1 MTWKPGQSGN
11 PKGFIRTDK
20 PFTDALRIAAHQV
33 DKRTKVSKLRLMAEQ
48 AVKQAA
54 AGQMWAIQFI
64 ADRLDGKPVQ
74 ESHNTHDIK
83 RDAAD
88 WTRAELVALIH
99 DALARSPTPAIV
111 DDSGRAFDPV
121 HGIDVS
127 TLQNGTTS

>member
-1 MTWKPGQSGN
+1 M
-11 PKGFIRTDK
+11 RTGKDGVPRLHK
-20 PFTDALRIAAHQV
+20 IAE
-33 DKRTKVSKLRLMAEQ
+33 R
-48 AVKQAA
+48 AVIAAA

-99 DALARSPTPAIV
+99 DALARSPAPAIV
-111 DDSGRAFDPV
+111 DDSRREADPV
-121 HGIDVS
+121 H
-127 TLQNGTTS
+127 

>member
-11 PKGFIRTDK
+11 PKGFVRNDK
-20 PFTDALRIAAHQV
+20 PFTDALRIAIM
-33 DKRTKVSKLRLMAEQ
+33 RTQKDGKPRLHRIAEQ

-74 ESHNTHDIK
+74 ESHNSHEFK
-83 RDAAD
+83 RDATD

-99 DALARSPTPAIV
+99 DALSRGEPAPTL
-111 DDSGRAFDPV
+111 DDGGREADPL
-121 HGIDVS
+121 H
-127 TLQNGTTS
+127 